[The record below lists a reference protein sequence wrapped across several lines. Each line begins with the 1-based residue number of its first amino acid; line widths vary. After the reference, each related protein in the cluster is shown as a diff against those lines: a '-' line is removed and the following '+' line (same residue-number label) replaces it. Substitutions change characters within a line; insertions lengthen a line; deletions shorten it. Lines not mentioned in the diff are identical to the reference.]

1 MNLDVNICSVCG
13 GKNFSDSEYIAPMKM
28 CNDCFAKQQANMM
41 HLMQNLQKKVEDL
54 ETKKVQEIKKE
65 AKKRKQEQNIIAP
78 KDTDPMH
85 MYKYKAWDD
94 EKLIWEVK
102 QESNIDKTYTW
113 EEARAYARK
122 LNKEEYAGF
131 DNWRLPTLDELK
143 TLLTKEPNNG
153 FYIKAP
159 LSDNLSSIE
168 YWTSTPYKDD
178 SSGAGDVDFSDS
190 GTIWGGKTNT
200 VCVRCVRSRQ

>member
-1 MNLDVNICSVCG
+1 M
-13 GKNFSDSEYIAPMKM
+13 
-28 CNDCFAKQQANMM
+28 
-41 HLMQNLQKKVEDL
+41 
-54 ETKKVQEIKKE
+54 
-65 AKKRKQEQNIIAP
+65 AP

-94 EKLIWEVK
+94 GNLIWEVK
-102 QESNIDKTYTW
+102 QEDNINKTYKW

-153 FYIKAP
+153 FYIKAQ
-159 LSDNLSSIE
+159 LSDNLSSKE
-168 YWTSTPYKDD
+168 QWYWTSTPDKDD
-178 SSGAGDVDFSDS
+178 SSRAYPVGFDAGN
-190 GTIWGGKTNT
+190 TYWYYKTYYH
-200 VCVRCVRSRQ
+200 CVRCVRSRQ